1 MYVNKNCNRSVRSEL
16 PKRTKAMVNIITAKQ
31 NEYVGYVWSVNDTY
45 IVVELLN
52 GRKVKFYRNEV
63 TVEYI

>member
-1 MYVNKNCNRSVRSEL
+1 
-16 PKRTKAMVNIITAKQ
+16 MVNIITAKQ
-31 NEYVGYVWSVNDTY
+31 NEYIGYVWSVNDIY